1 MTELPVTPQQRHLV
15 EVGLKYGL
23 DLIDSGVELPFQPA
37 AVIEAPD
44 GGLTITQLVLL
55 GSTPDP
61 LAAAKRLLV
70 EHADASRM
78 AVVLDG
84 AFGSEDA
91 VIVIVS
97 DRGGSTH
104 RFGQRYKVSRF
115 RKRVEQVGNPGYV
128 GEDESLFSAT
138 L

>member
-1 MTELPVTPQQRHLV
+1 MTELPVTSQQLHLV

-44 GGLTITQLVLL
+44 GGLAITQLVML
-55 GSTPDP
+55 GSTPDWP
-61 LAAAKRLLV
+61 TTIMRPPSQRCDAAR
-70 EHADASRM
+70 S
-78 AVVLDG
+78 AVVVDG

-91 VIVIVS
+91 VIVVVS

-115 RKRVEQVGNPGYV
+115 RKRVEQVGNPGHV
-128 GEDESLFSAT
+128 GEDESLFDASP
-138 L
+138 